1 MFWIP
6 LYIFIISFIPQ
17 DDLLPKK
24 MRGQPRS
31 LESMLMDAEEF
42 HAQLQE
48 ENENRPSALTS
59 DDFVNTGDAG
69 KFLCFLDL

>member
-1 MFWIP
+1 
-6 LYIFIISFIPQ
+6 
-17 DDLLPKK
+17 

-69 KFLCFLDL
+69 KFLCFLDLL